1 MVNAATAKRDV
12 QVIYAGIISQ
22 MVTDLEHPNPTAK
35 ELSMRLDVYDFLHS
49 DWGKTV
55 LDVLEL
61 DYETIDKRV
70 KLTDKMDE
78 LHSFYRL
85 VKLGITNDAI
95 AQQMRINPVTVAKWR
110 WDILG
115 LRKHKGRKPEVS
127 REEKLEAKRQHKRE
141 YQKEYYERTKAR
153 QPLGL

>member
-1 MVNAATAKRDV
+1 MMNATAAKQDV
-12 QVIYAGIISQ
+12 QRVYAGIISQ
-22 MVTDLEHPNPTAK
+22 MVTDLEHPTEK

-70 KLTDKMDE
+70 KLTEKMNE
-78 LHSFYRL
+78 LHGFYRL
-85 VKLGITNDAI
+85 VKLGLTNDAI
-95 AQQMRINPVTVAKWR
+95 AQQMRLKPEKVAKWR

-115 LRKHKGRKPEVS
+115 LRKHKGRKPDIS
-127 REEKLEAKRQHKRE
+127 KEEKLEMKKQHKRK
-141 YQKEYYERTKAR
+141 YQKEYYERQKAR
-153 QPLGL
+153 QSLGL